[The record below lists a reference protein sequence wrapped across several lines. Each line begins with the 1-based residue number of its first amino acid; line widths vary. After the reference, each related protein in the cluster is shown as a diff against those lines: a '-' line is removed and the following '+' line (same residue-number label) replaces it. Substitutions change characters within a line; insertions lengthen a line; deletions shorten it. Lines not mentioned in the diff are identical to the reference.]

1 MDANEIRGL
10 PTQEILDKIDEKRED
25 LFRLR
30 MRLATGQQKDT
41 TQLKAVRRLIAR
53 YLTVLR
59 ERELR
64 DKLKAAQPAK
74 ES

>member
-10 PTQEILDKIDEKRED
+10 QTQEILDKIDENHEE

-30 MRLATGQQKDT
+30 MKLATGRQKDT

-53 YLTVLR
+53 CMTVLR

>member
-1 MDANEIRGL
+1 MQANEIRGL
-10 PTQEILDKIDEKRED
+10 QTQEILDKVELARED

-30 MRLATGQQKDT
+30 MKLATGQQKDT
-41 TQLKAVRRLIAR
+41 TQTKVVRRLIAR

-64 DKLKAAQPAK
+64 DQLKAAQTAK
-74 ES
+74 EV

>member
-1 MDANEIRGL
+1 MQANEIRGL
-10 PTQEILDKIDEKRED
+10 QTQEILDKVELARED

-30 MRLATGQQKDT
+30 MKLATGQQKDT
-41 TQLKAVRRLIAR
+41 TQMKVVRRLIAR

-64 DKLKAAQPAK
+64 DQLKAAQTAK
-74 ES
+74 EV